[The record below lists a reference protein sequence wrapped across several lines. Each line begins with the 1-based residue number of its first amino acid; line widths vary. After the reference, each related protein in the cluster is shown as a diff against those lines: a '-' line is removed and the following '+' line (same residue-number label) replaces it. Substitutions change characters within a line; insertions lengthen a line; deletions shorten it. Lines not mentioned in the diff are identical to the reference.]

1 MLHVFLEQRL
11 QQAVAS
17 ILPGASAAT
26 LLVRP
31 CPDPKFGDYQTNSLM
46 TLAKERKLNP
56 RALAADVLANL
67 DVSQW
72 CDKVE
77 IAGAGFLNFRLK
89 TSAIAQTIEAAAR
102 GEHLF
107 FPPPARI
114 RTVVIDFSSPN
125 AAKPMH
131 VGHIR
136 STNLGDCLARALR
149 LLGHRVITDNHLG
162 DGGTQVGKLRVGWKQ
177 RVDRAGLQGDPLGE
191 MERLYK
197 IVNAAGE
204 TDATVLEAARRELV
218 KLQSGDEENLRI
230 WREMIELSRRQFD
243 TIYARLGVKYD
254 HTLGESFYNPRLKS
268 VVQELRDKGIARE
281 SEGAV
286 CVFSDGSLPP
296 KQDPFLVQK
305 DGELKPNPCLIQ
317 KSDGA
322 ANYATTDLAT
332 LAFRLESWRP
342 DEIIYVTDGL
352 QQLHFSQLFAIFG
365 PLHPEARLSLPHAW
379 FGSILGE
386 DGRPLKTRSGET
398 VKLAHL
404 LDEAEARALKVV
416 SQKNPEL
423 TQAQRREIARVVGI
437 GAIKYADLLPNR
449 QSDYVFSC
457 DKLLALSGNTAP
469 YLQNA
474 YASIRSIFRKLP
486 GAPRGAAGPSAPR
499 AGQLPSRDLLAA
511 EEVALARHMLD
522 FGLVLQAV
530 GVEYRPNLL
539 CNYLYELAGHFARFY
554 ENCPVLKAEATDQAR
569 RLTLCQLT
577 ARVLKSALEVWGSE
591 PLTSFHF
598 LPFTPPSVPGTA

>member
-11 QQAVAS
+11 QEAVAS
-17 ILPGASAAT
+17 ILPDASAAT

-46 TLAKERKLNP
+46 ALAKERKLNP
-56 RALAADVLANL
+56 RALAADVLAKL

-72 CDKVE
+72 CDQVE

-89 TSAIAQTIEAAAR
+89 TSAIARTIEAAAR

-107 FPPPARI
+107 FPPPARV
-114 RTVVIDFSSPN
+114 RTIVIDFSSPN

-162 DGGTQVGKLRVGWKQ
+162 DWGTQFGKLLVGWKQ
-177 RVDRAGLQGDPLGE
+177 RLDRAALQADPLGE

-230 WREMIELSRRQFD
+230 WREMIALSRRQFD
-243 TIYARLGVKYD
+243 TIYARLGVKFD

-342 DEIIYVTDGL
+342 DEIIYVTDGR
-352 QQLHFSQLFAIFG
+352 QQLHFNQLFAIFG
-365 PLHPEARLSLPHAW
+365 RWHPEARLQLAHVW

-404 LDEAEARALKVV
+404 LDEAEERALKVV
-416 SQKNPEL
+416 SEKNPVL

-449 QSDYVFSC
+449 QSDYVFSW

-469 YLQNA
+469 YLQYA
-474 YASIRSIFRKLP
+474 YARIRSIFRKLP
-486 GAPRGAAGPSAPR
+486 GAPRGAGDLSSHDS
-499 AGQLPSRDLLAA
+499 GQHSPLDLLAA
-511 EEVALARHMLD
+511 EEVALARHLLN

-530 GVEYRPNLL
+530 GAEYRPNLL

-554 ENCPVLKAEATDQAR
+554 ENCPVLKAEPTDRAR
-569 RLTLCQLT
+569 RLTLCELT
-577 ARVLKSALEVWGSE
+577 ARVLKSGLEVLGIE
-591 PLTSFHF
+591 TLEEM
-598 LPFTPPSVPGTA
+598 